1 MKRVVP
7 VAAALLLL
15 VGCASPAPEPTP
27 TAAGDQLIGTVTV
40 FAAASLTESFEALK
54 AAFAE
59 DHPRVQVTFNFG
71 GSSGLA
77 TQILEGAPVDVFVAA
92 SDATMKTVTDV
103 AVNET
108 EPITFAT
115 NTLQIAVP
123 AGNPGK
129 VTGLEDL
136 ADRKLIVALCA
147 VEVPCGAA
155 SQTVFEMAGVTPA
168 PDTIEQDVKAV
179 LAKVELGEVDAGLV
193 YRTDVLAAGDAV
205 EGIDFPEAADAVST
219 YSLVQL
225 AGNDG
230 ADAFI
235 ALLLSAEGR
244 AILHDAGFGTP

>member
-1 MKRVVP
+1 MKGVAL

-15 VGCASPAPEPTP
+15 AGCASPAPEPTP
-27 TAAGDQLIGTVTV
+27 TASGDELIGTVTV
-40 FAAASLTESFEALK
+40 FAAASLTESFESIK
-54 AAFAE
+54 QVFAE
-59 DHPRVQVTFNFG
+59 QHPRVQVTFNFG

-92 SDATMKTVTDV
+92 SDATMKTVTDA
-103 AVNET
+103 AVNESV
-108 EPITFAT
+108 PIAFAS

-123 AGNPGK
+123 AGNPGN
-129 VTGLEDL
+129 VTELEDL

-155 SQTVFEMAGVTPA
+155 SQTVFELAGVTPA

-179 LAKVELGEVDAGLV
+179 LTKVELGEVDAGLV

-205 EGIDFPEAADAVST
+205 AGIEFPEAADAVST
-219 YSLVQL
+219 YSIVQL
-225 AGNDG
+225 AGNKG
-230 ADAFI
+230 ADALI

-244 AILHDAGFGTP
+244 AILDAAGFGTP